1 MSHSFCPWCAEK
13 HHGAGWGDL
22 ETKPVSC
29 PPTVHKAQKCNCC
42 GKSTRKETGRVRAE
56 HGNLGKEQPS
66 WGMPPSSSKGGGV
79 PLNFKVWAY
88 RQLCSISCAKPQ
100 WKRRFKKVFESESHS
115 VTSYSLQLHG
125 LYRPWNSP
133 GQNTGV
139 VAFLF
144 SKVSSQP
151 RDRTQVSCTAGGFF
165 TS

>member
-79 PLNFKVWAY
+79 PLNFKVWLTGNSAQY
-88 RQLCSISCAKPQ
+88 PVLSHNGKEDLKRSLKVKVTQSHPTLCNSMDYTGHGI
-100 WKRRFKKVFESESHS
+100 
-115 VTSYSLQLHG
+115 LQARILE
-125 LYRPWNSP
+125 W
-133 GQNTGV
+133 
-139 VAFLF
+139 
-144 SKVSSQP
+144 
-151 RDRTQVSCTAGGFF
+151 
-165 TS
+165 